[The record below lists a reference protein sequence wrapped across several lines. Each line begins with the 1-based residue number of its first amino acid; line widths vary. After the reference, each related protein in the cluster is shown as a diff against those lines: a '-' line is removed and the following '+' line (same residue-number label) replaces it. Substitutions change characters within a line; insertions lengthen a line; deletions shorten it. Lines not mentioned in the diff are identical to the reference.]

1 MQYCWGE
8 IPSGAMRKTLLRA
21 EGMGI
26 LAVKT
31 WGKVFHVQW
40 AAYAKTL
47 RWEHDSVF
55 RRQQRD
61 GLFLNGRGASCS
73 PTVGLLHLWKQR
85 LCKLS
90 EEAPCYVLPM
100 ERNRR
105 KLEGKWEEKRHTLE
119 CFLLFFLV
127 SSIWHLRLL
136 SDLSTCR
143 TSLLHVLI
151 GAATAVI
158 FQGWRKQFYMAVM
171 HLLPSM
177 P

>member
-1 MQYCWGE
+1 MQYYWGE
-8 IPSGAMRKTLLRA
+8 ILSGAMRKSFLRSEA
-21 EGMGI
+21 MGI

-31 WGKVFHVQW
+31 WEKVFHMEW
-40 AAYAKTL
+40 AAYAKAL

-55 RRQQRD
+55 RRWQRD
-61 GLFLNGRGASCS
+61 GLFLNRRRASCS
-73 PTVGLLHLWKQR
+73 PTVGLLDLCKQR

-90 EEAPCYVLPM
+90 EVAPCYVLPI

-105 KLEGKWEEKRHTLE
+105 KLEGKREERRHTLE

-136 SDLSTCR
+136 PDLSTCR
-143 TSLLHVLI
+143 TSLLHILI
-151 GAATAVI
+151 GAATVII
-158 FQGWRKQFYMAVM
+158 FQGWRKWFSMAVM
-171 HLLPSM
+171 YLLPSK